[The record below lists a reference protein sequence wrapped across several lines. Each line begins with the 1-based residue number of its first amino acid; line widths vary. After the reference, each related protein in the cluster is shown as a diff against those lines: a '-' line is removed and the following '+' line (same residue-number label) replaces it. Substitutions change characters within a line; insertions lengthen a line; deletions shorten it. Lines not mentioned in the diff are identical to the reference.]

1 MAVNVLPLVTAFEAE
16 AKASAFLSEHLP
28 DRFTAGDPVLRT
40 QPESWRV
47 PVLLSYPNIGPVG
60 EVGEIFIS
68 TRTAELVSHTPVDEM
83 LSCGRVLYEEHKDAI
98 EAAFS

>member
-16 AKASAFLSEHLP
+16 AKASAFLSELLP

-40 QPESWRV
+40 HPESWRV

-60 EVGEIFIS
+60 EVGEILS

-83 LSCGRVLYEEHKDAI
+83 LSCGRVLYKEHKDAI